1 MTAAILYGKEDV
13 KIERVPIPELGNG
26 EVLIR
31 VQAALTCGT
40 DLKVYRRGYHAKMI
54 VPPALFGHEFAGV
67 IEQTGPEVKN
77 FKVGQR
83 VVALNSAPCG
93 QCFFCKKHQE
103 NLCEDLLFNNGA
115 YAEYIRIP
123 RRIVE
128 NNMLVVPKEISFE
141 TAALTEPLACV
152 LRGLHETGVKIG
164 ESVTVIGAGPI
175 GLMFMQVAHIM
186 GCDVIAVVKHDEQV
200 ATAKRAGACKVVAFP
215 RVANPIEA
223 VRDLTPERRGSDVVI
238 EAVGRSEAWEMG
250 DRHGAQGRHCQPLWR
265 MRQGDAGAIEHRAPT
280 LFGDH
285 AEGHLPSHPG
295 YGAPRICADCR
306 AQDQGCRLHY
316 WGSTALQAAIRVA
329 GDGGTRWRDQNR
341 HHPWTLIRNDD

>member
-1 MTAAILYGKEDV
+1 MNGQMTAAVLYGKEDV
-13 KIERVPIPELGNG
+13 KIERVPIPGLEKG

-67 IEQTGPEVKN
+67 IEETGTGVKN

-93 QCFFCKKHQE
+93 QCFYCKKHQE

-115 YAEYIRIP
+115 YAEYIRVP

-152 LRGLHETGVKIG
+152 LRGLHETGVEIG
-164 ESVTVIGAGPI
+164 ETVTVIGAGPI

-200 ATAKRAGACKVVAFP
+200 ISAKHAGASKVVQFP
-215 RVANPIEA
+215 KVANPIEA

-238 EAVGRSEAWEMG
+238 EAVGRPDAWE
-250 DRHGAQGRHCQPLWR
+250 W
-265 MRQGDAGAIEHRAPT
+265 AIDMVRKGGT
-280 LFGDH
+280 VNLFG
-285 AEGHLPSHPG
+285 G
-295 YGAPRICADCR
+295 CAKGTR
-306 AQDQGCRLHY
+306 VQLNTERLHY
-316 WGSTALQAAIRVA
+316 SEITLKATFHHTPDTVRRAFALIAERKIKGADYITGEAPLSKLQSVLREMLTRGGEIKTAIIP
-329 GDGGTRWRDQNR
+329 G
-341 HHPWTLIRNDD
+341 H